1 MKIICVGKNY
11 LKHIDELNSSKED
24 EPVIFLKPDTS
35 IIQKNQPFFIPEFS
49 NEIHYEIEIILKFN
63 RLGKHIESKFSNKY
77 FNQISLGI
85 DFTARDFQNKF
96 KDRGLPWD
104 ISKGFDNSAL
114 IGDWKSIKTY
124 DLDNINFRLEK
135 NGKIVQ
141 QSNSKNMI
149 WKIDELIAY
158 ASKYFTIKIGDIMF
172 TGTPEGVG
180 VVSED
185 DVLEGFLGDEKVF
198 SVKIKYCLLYTSPSP
213 RDCQ

>member
-24 EPVIFLKPDTS
+24 APVIFLKPDTS
-35 IIQKNQPFFIPEFS
+35 IIQKNQPFFMPEFS

-77 FNQISLGI
+77 FNQISLGV

-96 KDRGLPWD
+96 KERGLPWD

-114 IGDWKSIKTY
+114 IGDWKSIKNY
-124 DLDNINFRLEK
+124 DLNNINFRLEK

-158 ASKYFTIKIGDIMF
+158 ASRYFTIKIGDIMF

-180 VVSED
+180 VVSQD
-185 DVLEGFLGDEKVF
+185 DVLEGFLGNEKVF
-198 SVKIKYCLLYTSPSP
+198 SVKIK
-213 RDCQ
+213 

>member
-63 RLGKHIESKFSNKY
+63 RLGKHIESKFPNKY

-96 KDRGLPWD
+96 KERGLPWD

-198 SVKIKYCLLYTSPSP
+198 SVKIK
-213 RDCQ
+213 

>member
-1 MKIICVGKNY
+1 MGKNY

-63 RLGKHIESKFSNKY
+63 RLGKHIESQFSNKY

-198 SVKIKYCLLYTSPSP
+198 SVKIK
-213 RDCQ
+213 

>member
-63 RLGKHIESKFSNKY
+63 RLGKHIASKFSKKY

-96 KDRGLPWD
+96 KERGLPWD

-114 IGDWKSIKTY
+114 IGDWKNIKTY

-180 VVSED
+180 VVSEE

-198 SVKIKYCLLYTSPSP
+198 IVKIK
-213 RDCQ
+213 

>member
-85 DFTARDFQNKF
+85 DFTARDFKNKF
-96 KDRGLPWD
+96 KERGLPWD

-198 SVKIKYCLLYTSPSP
+198 SVKIK
-213 RDCQ
+213 

>member
-96 KDRGLPWD
+96 KERGLPWD

-141 QSNSKNMI
+141 QSNSNNMI

-198 SVKIKYCLLYTSPSP
+198 SVKIK
-213 RDCQ
+213 

>member
-24 EPVIFLKPDTS
+24 APVIFLKPDTS
-35 IIQKNQPFFIPEFS
+35 IIQKNQPFFMPEFS

-77 FNQISLGI
+77 FNQISLGV

-96 KDRGLPWD
+96 KERGLPWD

-114 IGDWKSIKTY
+114 IGDWKSIKNY
-124 DLDNINFRLEK
+124 DLNNINFRLEK

-180 VVSED
+180 SVSED
-185 DVLEGFLGDEKVF
+185 DILDGFLGNEKVF
-198 SVKIKYCLLYTSPSP
+198 SVKIK
-213 RDCQ
+213 

>member
-24 EPVIFLKPDTS
+24 APVIFLKPDTS
-35 IIQKNQPFFIPEFS
+35 IIQKNQPFFMPEFS

-77 FNQISLGI
+77 FNQISLGV

-96 KDRGLPWD
+96 KERGLPWD

-114 IGDWKSIKTY
+114 IGDWKSIKNY
-124 DLDNINFRLEK
+124 DLNNINFRLEK

-180 VVSED
+180 VVSKD
-185 DVLEGFLGDEKVF
+185 DILEGFLGNEKVF
-198 SVKIKYCLLYTSPSP
+198 SVKIK
-213 RDCQ
+213 

>member
-11 LKHIDELNSSKED
+11 LKHIDELNSSRED

-77 FNQISLGI
+77 FNQISLGV

-96 KDRGLPWD
+96 KERGLPWD

-114 IGDWKSIKTY
+114 IGDWKSVKTF

-185 DVLEGFLGDEKVF
+185 DLLEGFLGNEKVF
-198 SVKIKYCLLYTSPSP
+198 SVKIK
-213 RDCQ
+213 

>member
-96 KDRGLPWD
+96 KERGLPWD

-158 ASKYFTIKIGDIMF
+158 ASRYFTIKIGDIMF

-185 DVLEGFLGDEKVF
+185 DVLVGFLGDEKVF
-198 SVKIKYCLLYTSPSP
+198 SVKIK
-213 RDCQ
+213 

>member
-1 MKIICVGKNY
+1 MKIICIGKNY

-49 NEIHYEIEIILKFN
+49 KEIHYEVELILKFN
-63 RLGKHIESKFSNKY
+63 RLGKYIESNFSSKY
-77 FNQISLGI
+77 FNQISLGV

-96 KDRGLPWD
+96 KERGLPWD

-114 IGDWKSIKTY
+114 IGDWKSIDDY
-124 DLDNINFRLEK
+124 DLYNINFRLEK
-135 NGKIVQ
+135 NGEIVQ
-141 QSNSKNMI
+141 QSNSKNMV
-149 WKIDELIAY
+149 WKIDELISY

-180 VVSED
+180 LVSVD
-185 DVLEGFLGDEKVF
+185 DVLEGFLQDKKVF
-198 SVKIKYCLLYTSPSP
+198 RVKIK
-213 RDCQ
+213 

>member
-124 DLDNINFRLEK
+124 DLDNISFRLEK

-198 SVKIKYCLLYTSPSP
+198 SVKIK
-213 RDCQ
+213 

>member
-96 KDRGLPWD
+96 KERGLPWD

-185 DVLEGFLGDEKVF
+185 DILEGFLGNEKVL
-198 SVKIKYCLLYTSPSP
+198 SIKIK
-213 RDCQ
+213 

>member
-96 KDRGLPWD
+96 KERGLPWD

-149 WKIDELIAY
+149 WKLDELIAY

-198 SVKIKYCLLYTSPSP
+198 SVKIK
-213 RDCQ
+213 

>member
-63 RLGKHIESKFSNKY
+63 RLGKHIESKFSKKY

-96 KDRGLPWD
+96 KERGLPWD

-198 SVKIKYCLLYTSPSP
+198 SVKIK
-213 RDCQ
+213 

>member
-77 FNQISLGI
+77 FNQISLGV
-85 DFTARDFQNKF
+85 DFTARDFQKKF
-96 KDRGLPWD
+96 KERGLPWD

-124 DLDNINFRLEK
+124 DLNNINFRLEK

-185 DVLEGFLGDEKVF
+185 DLLEGFLGNEKVF
-198 SVKIKYCLLYTSPSP
+198 SVKIK
-213 RDCQ
+213 

>member
-85 DFTARDFQNKF
+85 DFTARDFQNKL
-96 KDRGLPWD
+96 KERGLPWD

-114 IGDWKSIKTY
+114 IGDWKNIKTY

-158 ASKYFTIKIGDIMF
+158 ASRYFTIKIGDIMF

-185 DVLEGFLGDEKVF
+185 YVLEGFLGNEKVF
-198 SVKIKYCLLYTSPSP
+198 SVKIK
-213 RDCQ
+213 

>member
-24 EPVIFLKPDTS
+24 EPIIFLKPDTS

-96 KDRGLPWD
+96 KERGLPWD

-198 SVKIKYCLLYTSPSP
+198 SVKIK
-213 RDCQ
+213 

>member
-63 RLGKHIESKFSNKY
+63 RLGKHIESKFSKKY
-77 FNQISLGI
+77 FNQISLGL

-96 KDRGLPWD
+96 KERGLPWD

-114 IGDWKSIKTY
+114 IGDWKSIMTY

-141 QSNSKNMI
+141 HSNSKNMI

-198 SVKIKYCLLYTSPSP
+198 SVKIK
-213 RDCQ
+213 

>member
-49 NEIHYEIEIILKFN
+49 SEIHYEIEIILKFN

-96 KDRGLPWD
+96 KERGLPWD

-158 ASKYFTIKIGDIMF
+158 ASRYFTIKIGDIMF

-180 VVSED
+180 KVSID
-185 DVLEGFLGDEKVF
+185 DVLEGFLEDQKVF
-198 SVKIKYCLLYTSPSP
+198 NIKIK
-213 RDCQ
+213 

>member
-96 KDRGLPWD
+96 KERGLPWD

-158 ASKYFTIKIGDIMF
+158 ASRYFTLKIGDIMF

-185 DVLEGFLGDEKVF
+185 DILEGFLGNEKVF
-198 SVKIKYCLLYTSPSP
+198 SVKIK
-213 RDCQ
+213 

>member
-63 RLGKHIESKFSNKY
+63 RLGKHIESRFSNKY

-96 KDRGLPWD
+96 KERGLPWD

-198 SVKIKYCLLYTSPSP
+198 SVKIK
-213 RDCQ
+213 

>member
-24 EPVIFLKPDTS
+24 APVIFLKPDTS
-35 IIQKNQPFFIPEFS
+35 IIQKNQPFFMPEFS

-77 FNQISLGI
+77 FNQISLGV

-96 KDRGLPWD
+96 KERGLPWD

-180 VVSED
+180 SVSED
-185 DVLEGFLGDEKVF
+185 DILDGFLGNEKVF
-198 SVKIKYCLLYTSPSP
+198 SVKIK
-213 RDCQ
+213 

>member
-63 RLGKHIESKFSNKY
+63 RLGKHIESKFSDKY

-96 KDRGLPWD
+96 KERGLPWD

-185 DVLEGFLGDEKVF
+185 DILEGFLGDEKVF
-198 SVKIKYCLLYTSPSP
+198 SVKIK
-213 RDCQ
+213 

>member
-63 RLGKHIESKFSNKY
+63 RLGKHIESKFSKKY
-77 FNQISLGI
+77 FNQISLGL

-96 KDRGLPWD
+96 KERGLPWD

-149 WKIDELIAY
+149 WKIDELISY

-185 DVLEGFLGDEKVF
+185 DFLEGFLGDEKVF
-198 SVKIKYCLLYTSPSP
+198 SVKIK
-213 RDCQ
+213 

>member
-77 FNQISLGI
+77 FNQISLSI
-85 DFTARDFQNKF
+85 DFTSRDFQNKF
-96 KDRGLPWD
+96 KERGLPWD

-198 SVKIKYCLLYTSPSP
+198 SVKIK
-213 RDCQ
+213 

>member
-114 IGDWKSIKTY
+114 IGDWKSTKTY

-198 SVKIKYCLLYTSPSP
+198 SVKIK
-213 RDCQ
+213 

>member
-1 MKIICVGKNY
+1 MTELKCKVPSACLTINPDASIAPCCQSSVPYQRKVGQY
-11 LKHIDELNSSKED
+11 
-24 EPVIFLKPDTS
+24 
-35 IIQKNQPFFIPEFS
+35 
-49 NEIHYEIEIILKFN
+49 
-63 RLGKHIESKFSNKY
+63 Y
-77 FNQISLGI
+77 FN
-85 DFTARDFQNKF
+85 
-96 KDRGLPWD
+96 
-104 ISKGFDNSAL
+104 
-114 IGDWKSIKTY
+114 Y

-185 DVLEGFLGDEKVF
+185 DVLEGFLGDEARRLEN
-198 SVKIKYCLLYTSPSP
+198 STDG
-213 RDCQ
+213 R

>member
-96 KDRGLPWD
+96 KERGLPWD

-185 DVLEGFLGDEKVF
+185 DVLEGFLGNEKVF
-198 SVKIKYCLLYTSPSP
+198 NVKIK
-213 RDCQ
+213 

>member
-49 NEIHYEIEIILKFN
+49 NEIQYEIEIILKFN

-198 SVKIKYCLLYTSPSP
+198 SVKIK
-213 RDCQ
+213 